1 MDKIMTPRI
10 TPHQHAYLKAIA
22 DGHTTTPQLMAHLD
36 TGQNNVSRILRV
48 LRDAGLVS
56 FAPLPG
62 TQSAKQFHLTAP
74 LEDLDF
80 EIAYRPTHKTYTPPS
95 EEELRYIAKISDED
109 KLIGQRRIA
118 AHQKKY
124 PERTARSMKTLV
136 AKARNLGYC
145 R

>member
-1 MDKIMTPRI
+1 MTTKITA
-10 TPHQHAYLKAIA
+10 HQHTFLKAIET
-22 DGHTTTPQLMAHLD
+22 GHTTTRALMQHLSIPR
-36 TGQNNVSRILRV
+36 NSVSRILRV

-80 EIAYRPTHKTYTPPS
+80 EIAYRLTHKTYTPPS

>member
-1 MDKIMTPRI
+1 MTPTI
-10 TPHQHAYLKAIA
+10 TPRQHAFIKAI
-22 DGHTTTPQLMAHLD
+22 DEGHTTTRQLMARLD
-36 TGQNNVSRILRV
+36 TPQNSVSRILRV
-48 LRDAGLVS
+48 LRDAGLVT
-56 FAPLPG
+56 FTPLPG
-62 TQSAKQFHLTAP
+62 TRSAKQFHLTAP

-80 EIAYRPTHKTYTPPS
+80 EIAYRPTHKTYVPPS

-124 PERTARSMKTLV
+124 PERTDKGVKSLV
-136 AKARNLGYC
+136 AKARGLRYC